1 MKIINLLI
9 VTVSLLFSAVA
20 SAHTGMQSTFP
31 KNGAVITQVLE
42 TIDLNFSGPVK
53 LLKLEAKGSDGG
65 LVALEIPTEVESTNK
80 YKIPL
85 ADLKNST
92 YKVNWTYMGA
102 DGHKLKGG
110 FSFKYVGGSTS
121 TGGDDDETSEVNSYS
136 ISGWV
141 AAIVLNKLL
150 IYIALAMTVGGLAAM
165 FTVSRYKDRELPFNK
180 YLPIGFLL
188 GLMAVSLGFFL
199 QVGSFAEE
207 GLSGMWNVDYA
218 KILWNSGAGKSYKF
232 QLLGWC
238 LVASTMIMMWIK
250 PVYSPVF
257 AALGL
262 ICVLMIATSFTLT
275 GHTAEAP
282 IWVRGALALHVVA
295 AMWWMGSLY
304 PLRSACDVLGVSS
317 LQSLMVEFGKQ
328 AMLLVGLLIIAGGI
342 ISYHLEGSFSNL
354 LDTGHGNLLLLK
366 LGTVA
371 IILSIAAVHKFRL
384 VPKLSS
390 PKSIATLKRSI
401 TIEIG
406 IGFIILVITA
416 LMSSATGPAYG

>member
-1 MKIINLLI
+1 MKIITLLI
-9 VTVSLLFSAVA
+9 ASYLLLMSSIA

-31 KNGAVITQVLE
+31 KNGAVINQVLDA
-42 TIDLNFSGPVK
+42 IDLNFSGPVK
-53 LLKLEAKGSDGG
+53 LLKLEAKGSDG
-65 LVALEIPTEVESTNK
+65 ALLQLGIPTQTEPTK
-80 YKIPL
+80 QFKIPL

-92 YKVNWTYMGA
+92 YKVSWTYMGA
-102 DGHKLKGG
+102 DGHKIKGG
-110 FSFKYVGGSTS
+110 VSFKYTGGKTS
-121 TGGDDDETSEVNSYS
+121 TYGDNDETSEVSSDS

-165 FTVSRYKDRELPFNK
+165 FTVSRYNGRQIPFNK
-180 YLPIGFLL
+180 YLPVGCLL
-188 GLMAVSLGFFL
+188 GLSAVSLGFFL

-207 GLSGMWNVDYA
+207 GMSGMWDADYV
-218 KILWNSGAGKSYKF
+218 KILWNSGVGKSYKF

-238 LVASTMIMMWIK
+238 LVISTIIMMWIK
-250 PVYSPVF
+250 PVYNHLF

-262 ICVLMIATSFTLT
+262 IFVFIIAVSFTLT

-295 AMWWMGSLY
+295 AMWWIGSLY
-304 PLRSACDVLGVSS
+304 PLRSACNALGVSN

-328 AMLLVGLLIIAGGI
+328 AMFLVGLLVIAGGV

-354 LDTGHGNLLLLK
+354 LNTGHGNLLLLK

-371 IILSIAAVHKFRL
+371 VILSLAAVHKFRY

-390 PKSIATLKRSI
+390 AESVTTLKRSI
-401 TIEIG
+401 TIEMV

-416 LMSSATGPAYG
+416 LMSSVTGPAFG